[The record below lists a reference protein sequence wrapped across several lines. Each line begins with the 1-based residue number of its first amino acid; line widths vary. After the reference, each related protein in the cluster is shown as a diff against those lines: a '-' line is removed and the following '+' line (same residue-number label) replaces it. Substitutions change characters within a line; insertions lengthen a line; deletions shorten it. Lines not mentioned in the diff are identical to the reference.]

1 MYDNDYPDNNDD
13 DDKDDHPNDDD
24 DENEDED
31 DMDANHKVC
40 CYLWIYDAHLK
51 RDWSFNN

>member
-1 MYDNDYPDNNDD
+1 MYDNDYPDNDD

-24 DENEDED
+24 DED

>member
-1 MYDNDYPDNNDD
+1 MYDNDYPDNDD

-24 DENEDED
+24 DEDEDED

>member
-1 MYDNDYPDNNDD
+1 MYDNDYPDN
-13 DDKDDHPNDDD
+13 DKDDHPNDDD
-24 DENEDED
+24 DEDEDEDED

>member
-1 MYDNDYPDNNDD
+1 MYDNDYPDNDD

-24 DENEDED
+24 DEDED